1 MIINQT
7 NYDLLFAMVNC
18 NLENV
23 IATKAY
29 EAFDEIYTEASSAL
43 TDLDIMFITNAW
55 IK

>member
-7 NYDLLFAMVNC
+7 NYDLHFAMAEC
-18 NLENV
+18 KFEHM
-23 IATKAY
+23 IAAKAY
-29 EAFDEIYTEASSAL
+29 NALDDICTETTEAL